1 MIPGIIIGL
10 ILLCIVLLVLWMIEH
25 YELKRYNRRVEEV
38 RSDMLSVS
46 IDNSLDTIKRASDDR
61 RAVEAHNRNGVHRPV
76 TGTPQYD

>member
-38 RSDMLSVS
+38 HSDMLSVS
-46 IDNSLDTIKRASDDR
+46 IDNSLDTIKKSF
-61 RAVEAHNRNGVHRPV
+61 
-76 TGTPQYD
+76 